1 MILDFSIV
9 VVSGRDETQCVG
21 NVRNV
26 SGTRV
31 AEFIFLTETLIVD
44 VKVVLNHFKF
54 HLSTISVTLRANCVI
69 SRCNSVKTDFSLLS
83 STFHINS
90 ILKLALVLSQELRE
104 MQLVRTF
111 CSSTAKTSTVTPICL
126 FHDFDKNSASFQ

>member
-1 MILDFSIV
+1 MKFVEEQSAGEMLLDSSTV

-54 HLSTISVTLRANCVI
+54 HLSAISMTLHPNCDI
-69 SRCNSVKTDFSLLS
+69 
-83 STFHINS
+83 
-90 ILKLALVLSQELRE
+90 A
-104 MQLVRTF
+104 M
-111 CSSTAKTSTVTPICL
+111 
-126 FHDFDKNSASFQ
+126 

>member
-1 MILDFSIV
+1 MKFVEEKSAGEMLLDFSIV

-54 HLSTISVTLRANCVI
+54 HLSAISITLHPNF
-69 SRCNSVKTDFSLLS
+69 D
-83 STFHINS
+83 
-90 ILKLALVLSQELRE
+90 
-104 MQLVRTF
+104 
-111 CSSTAKTSTVTPICL
+111 TSM
-126 FHDFDKNSASFQ
+126 

>member
-1 MILDFSIV
+1 MRLSVF
-9 VVSGRDETQCVG
+9 G

-54 HLSTISVTLRANCVI
+54 HLSAISMTLRPNC
-69 SRCNSVKTDFSLLS
+69 D
-83 STFHINS
+83 
-90 ILKLALVLSQELRE
+90 
-104 MQLVRTF
+104 
-111 CSSTAKTSTVTPICL
+111 TAM
-126 FHDFDKNSASFQ
+126 

>member
-1 MILDFSIV
+1 MKFVEEKSAGEMLLDFSIV

-54 HLSTISVTLRANCVI
+54 HLIAISITLHPNC
-69 SRCNSVKTDFSLLS
+69 DML
-83 STFHINS
+83 
-90 ILKLALVLSQELRE
+90 
-104 MQLVRTF
+104 M
-111 CSSTAKTSTVTPICL
+111 
-126 FHDFDKNSASFQ
+126 

>member
-1 MILDFSIV
+1 M

-54 HLSTISVTLRANCVI
+54 RLSAISITLHPNC
-69 SRCNSVKTDFSLLS
+69 DML
-83 STFHINS
+83 
-90 ILKLALVLSQELRE
+90 
-104 MQLVRTF
+104 M
-111 CSSTAKTSTVTPICL
+111 
-126 FHDFDKNSASFQ
+126 

>member
-1 MILDFSIV
+1 MKFGEEKSAGEMLLGFSIV

-31 AEFIFLTETLIVD
+31 AEFIFLTETLVVD

-54 HLSTISVTLRANCVI
+54 HLSTISITLYRNCDI
-69 SRCNSVKTDFSLLS
+69 S
-83 STFHINS
+83 
-90 ILKLALVLSQELRE
+90 
-104 MQLVRTF
+104 M
-111 CSSTAKTSTVTPICL
+111 
-126 FHDFDKNSASFQ
+126 

>member
-1 MILDFSIV
+1 MKFVEKKSAGEMLLDFSIV

-54 HLSTISVTLRANCVI
+54 HLSPISITLHPYC
-69 SRCNSVKTDFSLLS
+69 DML
-83 STFHINS
+83 
-90 ILKLALVLSQELRE
+90 
-104 MQLVRTF
+104 M
-111 CSSTAKTSTVTPICL
+111 
-126 FHDFDKNSASFQ
+126 